1 MLTSRAAMTPDV
13 RAETESRAERALRR
27 GDLADAVALYESLVA
42 AFPEDAAL
50 AGKLANLRDSLQPM
64 ELHSPKARFRDAG
77 DAAGQRPSSPAQE
90 GERLFALGDYVGA
103 AAAYRRALAERP
115 DSELLKERLLELFRL
130 AQAAPRH
137 SPTDQALPREPT
149 ARLEALLDRLAA
161 RRRLPRP

>member
-1 MLTSRAAMTPDV
+1 MTPDV
-13 RAETESRAERALRR
+13 RADTESRAERALRR
-27 GDLADAVALYESLVA
+27 GDLADALSLYESLVA
-42 AFPEDAAL
+42 AFPADAAL
-50 AGKLANLRDSLQPM
+50 ANKLAQLRDSLQPM
-64 ELHSPKARFRDAG
+64 ELHSPKASFREGAS
-77 DAAGQRPSSPAQE
+77 AAQRPSTPAQE

-130 AQAAPRH
+130 AQSAPKH